1 MSFNLILKNEII
13 KKTINKK
20 FAKENKQQKKREG
33 LKFDKK
39 NSIRMKSK
47 KNYISQTK
55 KIVIKRIRTKVERLK
70 NHRGEIKNHL

>member
-1 MSFNLILKNEII
+1 MKSLKKLLI
-13 KKTINKK
+13 KKL
-20 FAKENKQQKKREG
+20 AKENKQQKKQGG
-33 LKFDKK
+33 LIFDKK

-55 KIVIKRIRTKVERLK
+55 KIIIKRIRTKVERLK

>member
-1 MSFNLILKNEII
+1 MKSLKKLLI
-13 KKTINKK
+13 KKLV
-20 FAKENKQQKKREG
+20 KENKQKKKQGG
-33 LKFDKK
+33 LKFDQK

-47 KNYISQTK
+47 KIYISQTK

>member
-1 MSFNLILKNEII
+1 
-13 KKTINKK
+13 
-20 FAKENKQQKKREG
+20 
-33 LKFDKK
+33 
-39 NSIRMKSK
+39 MKSK